1 MVIDHNDIV
10 NFIMYKTK
18 MCYIV
23 NNCIIFTGVK
33 KNYSNITL
41 TCDIW
46 KCDYR

>member
-23 NNCIIFTGVK
+23 NCIIFTGVK